1 MNQEGI
7 AHELLL
13 FSLGGIASHLLS
25 LGRPCFGLT
34 NIDRRP
40 WHRLVTPTGWCLK
53 SLAKAEPLIRKWQ
66 IYIYIY
72 YIIYILY
79 ILYIYYIYIYYIYID
94 LVCIGNLQPV
104 GLPPRSQRE
113 TWSRGTQWVRGTQWC
128 PAQRIGCFQKW
139 RISWY
144 KLQEIK
150 WNSWKH
156 PPKDTKCVFIFL
168 HHQWT
173 HRRSGRCL
181 TFLCV
186 GPVVLGKPHAPRRP
200 WYPISGPPWRRSSR
214 YLVAV

>member
-1 MNQEGI
+1 MLWVDK
-7 AHELLL
+7 H
-13 FSLGGIASHLLS
+13 
-25 LGRPCFGLT
+25 RPKTLAQAGNT
-34 NIDRRP
+34 
-40 WHRLVTPTGWCLK
+40 HRMMPEVVSKGWTVDSKVTDLYIYI
-53 SLAKAEPLIRKWQ
+53 LYYIYIIYI
-66 IYIYIY
+66 IYIYI
-72 YIIYILY
+72 
-79 ILYIYYIYIYYIYID
+79 IYID

-128 PAQRIGCFQKW
+128 PTQRIGCFQKW